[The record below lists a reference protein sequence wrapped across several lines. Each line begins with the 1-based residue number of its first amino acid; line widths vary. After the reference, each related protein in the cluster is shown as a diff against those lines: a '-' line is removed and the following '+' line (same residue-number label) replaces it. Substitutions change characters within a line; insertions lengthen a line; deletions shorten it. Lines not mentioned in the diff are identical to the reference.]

1 MTIAAAS
8 SRAPLDSRRNVDL
21 PSYLRE
27 ELRERP
33 KRIRPEWEAVPA
45 AVLVPLYQEADRWHV
60 LFTRRTESVDSHRGQ
75 VSFPGGRIERAD
87 AGPEAAA
94 LREAQEEI
102 GLVPDTVDVLGTL
115 DSLLTVT
122 QFLVTPVVGVIPWP
136 SSLQLNHE
144 EVATA
149 FGVDLDWLADPDNL
163 EIRQRRPMVPGPSV
177 PVYYYRPYEE
187 EVIWGATA
195 RITLDLLDALGRR
208 PARR

>member
-1 MTIAAAS
+1 MA
-8 SRAPLDSRRNVDL
+8 DL
-21 PSYLRE
+21 PSSLRE
-27 ELRERP
+27 QLRVRP

-45 AVLVPLYQEADRWHV
+45 AVLVPLYQDADRWHV

-75 VSFPGGRIERAD
+75 VSFPGGRIETTD

-94 LREAQEEI
+94 LREAHEEI
-102 GLVPDTVDVLGTL
+102 GLSPGTVEVLGTL

-136 SSLQLNHE
+136 FPMRLNHE
-144 EVATA
+144 EVAVA
-149 FGVDLDWLADPDNL
+149 FGVDLDWLADPANL
-163 EIRQRRPMVPGPSV
+163 EVRHRQPLVPGPSV
-177 PVYYYRPYEE
+177 PVYYFHAYDD

-208 PARR
+208 TSP

>member
-1 MTIAAAS
+1 M
-8 SRAPLDSRRNVDL
+8 DL
-21 PSYLRE
+21 PSRLRE
-27 ELRERP
+27 QLRERP

-45 AVLVPLYQEADRWHV
+45 AVLVPLYQDADRWHV

-75 VSFPGGRIERAD
+75 VSFPGGRIEIAD

-102 GLVPDTVDVLGTL
+102 GLSPDTVDVLGTL

-136 SSLQLNHE
+136 STLRLNHE
-144 EVATA
+144 EVAVA

-163 EIRQRRPMVPGPSV
+163 EVRQRQPLVQGPSV
-177 PVYYYRPYEE
+177 PVYYFRPYED

-208 PARR
+208 PAQR

>member
-1 MTIAAAS
+1 M
-8 SRAPLDSRRNVDL
+8 VDL
-21 PSYLRE
+21 PSRLRE
-27 ELRERP
+27 QLRARA

-45 AVLVPLYQEADRWHV
+45 AVLVPLYQDADRWHV

-75 VSFPGGRIERAD
+75 VSFPGGRIEVDD

-102 GLVPDTVDVLGTL
+102 GLSPDTVDVLGTL

-136 SSLQLNHE
+136 SSLRLNRE
-144 EVATA
+144 EVAVA
-149 FGVDLDWLADPDNL
+149 FGVDLDWLADPANL
-163 EIRQRRPMVPGPSV
+163 EVRQRQLIVPGPSV
-177 PVYYYRPYEE
+177 PVYYYRPYEN

-195 RITLDLLDALGRR
+195 RIMLDLLDALGRR
-208 PARR
+208 KAQR

>member
-1 MTIAAAS
+1 MS
-8 SRAPLDSRRNVDL
+8 DL
-21 PSYLRE
+21 PSRLKQ
-27 ELRERP
+27 ELAARP
-33 KRIRPEWEAVPA
+33 SRIRPEWEAVPA
-45 AVLVPLYQEADRWHV
+45 AVLVPIYQDASRWHV

-75 VSFPGGRIERAD
+75 VSFPGGRIED
-87 AGPEAAA
+87 DDSGPEGAA

-102 GLVPDTVDVLGTL
+102 GLSPSDVDVLGKL

-136 SSLQLNHE
+136 YTFHLNGA

-149 FGVDLDWLADPDNL
+149 FGVDLEWLVDPSNL
-163 EIRQRRPMVPGPSV
+163 EIRQRKPLVPGPSV
-177 PVYYYRPYEE
+177 PVYYFRPYEG

-208 PARR
+208 LV

>member
-1 MTIAAAS
+1 M
-8 SRAPLDSRRNVDL
+8 VDL
-21 PSYLRE
+21 PSRLRE
-27 ELRERP
+27 QLRARA

-45 AVLVPLYQEADRWHV
+45 AVLVPLYQDADRWHV

-75 VSFPGGRIERAD
+75 VSFPGGRIEVDD

-102 GLVPDTVDVLGTL
+102 GLSPDTVDVLGTL

-136 SSLQLNHE
+136 SSLRLNRE
-144 EVATA
+144 EVAVA
-149 FGVDLDWLADPDNL
+149 FGVDLDWLADPANL
-163 EIRQRRPMVPGPSV
+163 EVRQRQLIAPGPSV
-177 PVYYYRPYEE
+177 PVYYYRPYEN

-195 RITLDLLDALGRR
+195 RIMLDLLDALGRR
-208 PARR
+208 KAQR